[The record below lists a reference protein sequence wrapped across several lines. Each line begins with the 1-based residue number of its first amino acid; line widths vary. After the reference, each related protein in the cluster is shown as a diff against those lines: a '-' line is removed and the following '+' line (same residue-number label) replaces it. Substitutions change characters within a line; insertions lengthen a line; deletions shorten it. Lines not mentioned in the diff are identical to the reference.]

1 MEFTYPRSGNWKNK
15 SCTRK
20 CRCRLSRCN
29 TADALNCQHLLKL
42 MTNEGYY
49 PNQSPTDRMTLW
61 HAFAIEEMGNMINA
75 LYPILAGLSGRH

>member
-1 MEFTYPRSGNWKNK
+1 
-15 SCTRK
+15 
-20 CRCRLSRCN
+20 
-29 TADALNCQHLLKL
+29 